1 MSCSRSVVLL
11 NNALKI
17 AVMKN
22 GDLS

>member
-17 AVMKN
+17 TVMKN
-22 GDLS
+22 GD

>member
-1 MSCSRSVVLL
+1 MSCSHSVVLL

-22 GDLS
+22 GD